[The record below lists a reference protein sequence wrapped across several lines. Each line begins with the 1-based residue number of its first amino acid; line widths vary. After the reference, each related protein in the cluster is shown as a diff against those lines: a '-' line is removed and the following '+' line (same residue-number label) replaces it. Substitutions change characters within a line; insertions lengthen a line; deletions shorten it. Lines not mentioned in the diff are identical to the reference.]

1 MCMGLG
7 CPPLF
12 LPFFSGMQSFFVATE
27 QFSVQNVRM
36 QEQNAESKVGLLK
49 KIGLMNL
56 ICLTMFA
63 GMVLVVLAAVAYT
76 YRKVPTAHWRE
87 SGDKLPLR
95 AVELSIE
102 DFKARWNNAKGNARL
117 ELRTNYYPSA
127 TITLGNGNGSGMLMV
142 KFVDKR
148 YEQHGAVIAIPYKDG
163 QFVPQN
169 DFNLKAE
176 GKTAEVLLEYGYKD
190 TNEYRLHQLTEEEP
204 LWRAQLFQRPAG
216 AQQTYYL
223 GYTTISPIA
232 E

>member
-1 MCMGLG
+1 
-7 CPPLF
+7 
-12 LPFFSGMQSFFVATE
+12 
-27 QFSVQNVRM
+27 M

-49 KIGLMNL
+49 KIGIMNL
-56 ICLTMFA
+56 IWLTMFA

-76 YRKVPTAHWRE
+76 YRNIPTAHWRE

-95 AVELSIE
+95 AAELSID

-117 ELRTNYYPSA
+117 ELRTKYYPSVD
-127 TITLGNGNGSGMLMV
+127 IKLGNGTGSGMLLV
-142 KFVDKR
+142 KFIDKR
-148 YEQHGAVIAIPYKDG
+148 FEQHGAIIGIPYKDG
-163 QFVPQN
+163 QFITQN

-176 GKTAEVLLEYGYKD
+176 GKTATALLEEGFNNPED
-190 TNEYRLHQLTEEEP
+190 YRLHQLTEREP

-216 AQQTYYL
+216 TQQTFYL

>member
-1 MCMGLG
+1 
-7 CPPLF
+7 
-12 LPFFSGMQSFFVATE
+12 
-27 QFSVQNVRM
+27 M

-56 ICLTMFA
+56 IWLTMFA

-148 YEQHGAVIAIPYKDG
+148 YEQHGAVISIPYKDG

-176 GKTAEVLLEYGYKD
+176 GKTATALLEYGYKD

-216 AQQTYYL
+216 AQQTYFL

>member
-1 MCMGLG
+1 
-7 CPPLF
+7 
-12 LPFFSGMQSFFVATE
+12 
-27 QFSVQNVRM
+27 M

-56 ICLTMFA
+56 IWLTMFA

-76 YRKVPTAHWRE
+76 YRKVRTAHWRE

-163 QFVPQN
+163 QFVSQN

-176 GKTAEVLLEYGYKD
+176 GKTAEVLLEHGYKD

-216 AQQTYYL
+216 AQQTYFL

>member
-1 MCMGLG
+1 
-7 CPPLF
+7 
-12 LPFFSGMQSFFVATE
+12 
-27 QFSVQNVRM
+27 M

-49 KIGLMNL
+49 KIGIMNL
-56 ICLTMFA
+56 IWLTMFA

-87 SGDKLPLR
+87 SGDKLPLK
-95 AVELSIE
+95 AVDLSVD

-216 AQQTYYL
+216 AQQTYFL

>member
-1 MCMGLG
+1 
-7 CPPLF
+7 
-12 LPFFSGMQSFFVATE
+12 
-27 QFSVQNVRM
+27 M

-49 KIGLMNL
+49 KNGLMNL
-56 ICLTMFA
+56 IWLTMFA

-87 SGDKLPLR
+87 SGNKLPLR
-95 AVELSIE
+95 AVDLSIE

-163 QFVPQN
+163 QFVSQN

-176 GKTAEVLLEYGYKD
+176 GKAAEVLLEYGYKD

>member
-1 MCMGLG
+1 
-7 CPPLF
+7 
-12 LPFFSGMQSFFVATE
+12 
-27 QFSVQNVRM
+27 M
-36 QEQNAESKVGLLK
+36 QEQKAETKVGLLK
-49 KIGLMNL
+49 KIGIMNL
-56 ICLTMFA
+56 IWWTMFV
-63 GMVLVVLAAVAYT
+63 GIVLVVLVAVAYT

-87 SGDKLPLR
+87 SGDKLPMR

-102 DFKARWNNAKGNARL
+102 DFKASWHNAKGNARL
-117 ELRTNYYPSA
+117 ELRTSYYPSA
-127 TITLGNGNGSGMLMV
+127 TITLGNGTGRGMLMV

-148 YEQHGAVIAIPYKDG
+148 HVQHGAVIVIPYRDG

-176 GKTAEVLLEYGYKD
+176 GKTAEVLLEGGYKD
-190 TNEYRLHQLTEEEP
+190 IHEYRLHQLTEEEP
-204 LWRAQLFQRPAG
+204 LWRAQLFQRPLG

>member
-1 MCMGLG
+1 
-7 CPPLF
+7 
-12 LPFFSGMQSFFVATE
+12 
-27 QFSVQNVRM
+27 M

-56 ICLTMFA
+56 IWLTMFA

-163 QFVPQN
+163 QFVSQN

-216 AQQTYYL
+216 AQQTYFL

>member
-1 MCMGLG
+1 
-7 CPPLF
+7 
-12 LPFFSGMQSFFVATE
+12 
-27 QFSVQNVRM
+27 M

-49 KIGLMNL
+49 KIGIMNL
-56 ICLTMFA
+56 IWLTMFA

-95 AVELSIE
+95 AVDLSIE

-148 YEQHGAVIAIPYKDG
+148 YEQHGAVIGIPYKDG
-163 QFVPQN
+163 QFVSQN

-176 GKTAEVLLEYGYKD
+176 GKTAEILLEYGYKD

>member
-1 MCMGLG
+1 
-7 CPPLF
+7 
-12 LPFFSGMQSFFVATE
+12 
-27 QFSVQNVRM
+27 M

-56 ICLTMFA
+56 IWLTMFA

>member
-1 MCMGLG
+1 
-7 CPPLF
+7 
-12 LPFFSGMQSFFVATE
+12 MQSFFIATE

-56 ICLTMFA
+56 IWLTMFA

-148 YEQHGAVIAIPYKDG
+148 YEQHGAVISIPYKDG

-176 GKTAEVLLEYGYKD
+176 GKTATALLEYGYKD

-216 AQQTYYL
+216 AQQTYFL

>member
-1 MCMGLG
+1 
-7 CPPLF
+7 
-12 LPFFSGMQSFFVATE
+12 
-27 QFSVQNVRM
+27 M

-49 KIGLMNL
+49 KIGIMNL
-56 ICLTMFA
+56 IWLTMFA

-87 SGDKLPLR
+87 SGNKLPLR
-95 AVELSIE
+95 AIELSIE